1 MVLQV
6 KSNQL
11 LGILGIPQILQEP
24 LKSGS
29 LGILLGKFRLFEVII
44 CNTFCFVWKLL
55 FKLYPE
61 TFHKLNLL
69 ITQMVNTNSKLN
81 NLAGRR

>member
-6 KSNQL
+6 KSIL
-11 LGILGIPQILQEP
+11 VLGILGIPQILQES

-29 LGILLGKFRLFEVII
+29 LGILLGKFSLYEMIIATLFA
-44 CNTFCFVWKLL
+44 
-55 FKLYPE
+55 LYGNFYSSSILKHF
-61 TFHKLNLL
+61 TKLNVL

>member
-6 KSNQL
+6 KSNLL
-11 LGILGIPQILQEP
+11 LGILGIPKEP
-24 LKSGS
+24 LKPGS
-29 LGILLGKFRLFEVII
+29 LGILLGKFSLFEVII

-55 FKLYPE
+55 FKFYPE
-61 TFHKLNLL
+61 TLHKLNLL